1 MAHRVRLATVLDTK
15 FDGDQLNSVSLQDY
29 VTYSNFVVLSPD
41 HNVMDLSVPWQIS
54 DSLKMQS
61 PVISTTA
68 NWISH
73 GRRMVY
79 GD

>member
-73 GRRMVY
+73 GRRMAY